1 MADSILPAAG
11 DTRARSGM
19 RRGRGKTARKY
30 THLWFVLPGFAFFI
44 LFMIYPAFFA
54 VYVSMTGW
62 TGLGNEFP
70 FVGLDNFVKALTS
83 WPLYRAAINNGI
95 MFISILIFQHTIGLF
110 LAVQL
115 NAKPRFMEF
124 YRAVLFLPVIISLV
138 ATGFIWTLMLSP
150 HIGFINPVLKDIGLG
165 FLAKNWLSDPSLALG
180 TVIFVSC
187 WNALGW
193 SIVLY
198 LAGLQNI
205 PEELTQAAQVDG
217 ANAWQVFWRVT
228 FPLLSPSFTALTV
241 LTFIGTFRAFDV
253 VYVLTGPIG
262 SPAYRTD
269 ILGTL
274 IYRTAFGGAGQSSAD
289 VRMSYGI
296 AMSLIVFVAMAIV
309 AWLLI
314 KILRSREVDA

>member
-1 MADSILPAAG
+1 MAELLTGTKPIAA
-11 DTRARSGM
+11 RPRS
-19 RRGRGKTARKY
+19 RRGGGRNTRKY
-30 THLWFVLPGFAFFI
+30 GHLWFVAPGLIFFVA
-44 LFMIYPAFFA
+44 FMIYPAIFA

-62 TGLGNEFP
+62 TGLGNDFP
-70 FVGLDNFVKALTS
+70 FVGLDNFVQALTS
-83 WPLYRAAINNGI
+83 WPLYRAAMNNGI
-95 MFISILIFQHTIGLF
+95 MFLVILLFQHTVGLF
-110 LAVQL
+110 IAVQL

-124 YRAVLFLPVIISLV
+124 YRAILFMPVIISLV

-150 HIGFINPVLKDIGLG
+150 HIGFVNPVLKSIGLG
-165 FLAKNWLSDPSLALG
+165 FLAKNWLSDPNLALG

-193 SIVLY
+193 SIILY

-217 ANAWQVFWRVT
+217 ATAWQTFRRVT
-228 FPLLSPSFTALTV
+228 FPLLWPSFSSLTI
-241 LTFIGTFRAFDV
+241 LTFIGSFRAFDV

-274 IYRTAFGGAGQSSAD
+274 IYRTAFGGTGQTSVD
-289 VRMSYGI
+289 IRMSLGI
-296 AMSLIVFVAMAIV
+296 AMALIVFVVMMIV
-309 AWLLI
+309 AAVLI
-314 KILRSREVDA
+314 RVLRSREVDA

>member
-1 MADSILPAAG
+1 MADVTAG
-11 DTRARSGM
+11 TKPIVAR
-19 RRGRGKTARKY
+19 RRRTSGKTARKY
-30 THLWFVLPGFAFFI
+30 THLLFVLPGLVFFVA
-44 LFMIYPAFFA
+44 FMIYPAIFA
-54 VYVSMTGW
+54 VGVSMTGW

-95 MFISILIFQHTIGLF
+95 MFISILIFQHTVGLF

-165 FLAKNWLSDPSLALG
+165 FLAKNWLSDPNYALG

-205 PEELTQAAQVDG
+205 PEELTQAAHVDG
-217 ANAWQVFWRVT
+217 ANAWQTFWRVT

-274 IYRTAFGGAGQSSAD
+274 IYRTAFGGAGQSSND
-289 VRMSYGI
+289 VRMSLGI
-296 AMSLIVFVAMAIV
+296 AMSLIVFVAMAII

-314 KILRSREVDA
+314 KILRSREVDS

>member
-1 MADSILPAAG
+1 MIG
-11 DTRARSGM
+11 RRRRTGTRAS
-19 RRGRGKTARKY
+19 RKY
-30 THLWFVLPGFAFFI
+30 AHLWFVAPGLIFF
-44 LFMIYPAFFA
+44 LAFMIYPAIFA

-62 TGLGNEFP
+62 TGLGNDFP
-70 FVGLDNFVKALTS
+70 WVGFDNFIQALTT

-95 MFISILIFQHTIGLF
+95 MFISILIFQHTVGLF

-165 FLAKNWLSDPSLALG
+165 FLAKNWLSDPNLALG

-187 WNALGW
+187 WQALGW

-198 LAGLQNI
+198 FAGLQGI

-217 ANAWQVFWRVT
+217 ASAWQVFWRVT

-274 IYRTAFGGAGQSSAD
+274 IYRTAFGGAGQSSND
-289 VRMSYGI
+289 VRMSLGI

-309 AWLLI
+309 AWALI

>member
-1 MADSILPAAG
+1 MASIATDAKPIARRRAAG
-11 DTRARSGM
+11 GS
-19 RRGRGKTARKY
+19 KTARKY
-30 THLWFVLPGFAFFI
+30 GHLWFVAPGLVFF
-44 LFMIYPAFFA
+44 LAFMIYPGFFA

-70 FVGLDNFVKALTS
+70 WVGLDNFTKALTS

-95 MFISILIFQHTIGLF
+95 MFIAILIFQHTVGLF
-110 LAVQL
+110 IAVQL
-115 NAKPRFMEF
+115 NAKPKFMEF
-124 YRAVLFLPVIISLV
+124 YRAVLFMPVIISLV

-165 FLAKNWLSDPSLALG
+165 FLAKNWLSDPNLALG
-180 TVIFVSC
+180 TVIFVQC

-193 SIVLY
+193 SIIIY
-198 LAGLQNI
+198 LAGLQSI
-205 PEELTQAAQVDG
+205 PEELTHAAHVDG
-217 ANAWQVFWRVT
+217 ATSWQTFWRVT
-228 FPLLSPSFTALTV
+228 FPLLWPSFSSLTV

-289 VRMSYGI
+289 VRMSYAI
-296 AMSLIVFVAMAIV
+296 AMSLIVFVVMAIIAGV
-309 AWLLI
+309 LI
-314 KILRSREVDA
+314 RVLRRREVDA

>member
-1 MADSILPAAG
+1 MADVAAG
-11 DTRARSGM
+11 TKPIVVRRRSASGNK
-19 RRGRGKTARKY
+19 RLRKY
-30 THLWFVLPGFAFFI
+30 AHLWFVLPGLAFFI
-44 LFMIYPAFFA
+44 AFMIYPAIFA
-54 VYVSMTGW
+54 VGVSMTGW

-70 FVGLDNFVKALTS
+70 FVGLDNFVKALTT
-83 WPLYRAAINNGI
+83 WPLYRAATNNGI
-95 MFISILIFQHTIGLF
+95 MFISILIFQHTVGLF

-150 HIGFINPVLKDIGLG
+150 HIGFINPVLKDLGLG
-165 FLAKNWLSDPSLALG
+165 FLAKNWLSDPNLALG

-205 PEELTQAAQVDG
+205 PEELTQAAHVDG
-217 ANAWQVFWRVT
+217 ANAWQTFWRVT

-274 IYRTAFGGAGQSSAD
+274 IYRTAFGGAGQSSDD
-289 VRMSYGI
+289 VRMSLGI
-296 AMSLIVFVAMAIV
+296 AMSLIVFVAMTIV

-314 KILRSREVDA
+314 KILRSREVDS